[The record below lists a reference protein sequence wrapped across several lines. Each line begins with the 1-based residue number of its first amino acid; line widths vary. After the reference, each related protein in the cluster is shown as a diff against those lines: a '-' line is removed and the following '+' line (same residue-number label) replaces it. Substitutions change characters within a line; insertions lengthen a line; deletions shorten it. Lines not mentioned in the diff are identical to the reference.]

1 MLNKRTILDA
11 CMAQQQK
18 KIERLTGSL
27 RVVRENVANAPAS
40 MVSWSDTMKFQQ
52 GQIADKLAEN
62 LREDVTVLEQLRTLS
77 DSIFGEITLG
87 AVFTLQDKL
96 TGELNHYLL
105 IRQGGGDLFHVGDS
119 EISSI
124 SAGAP
129 LSRAVM
135 GKKKG
140 DKVVFGNKEF
150 YVFEV
155 Q

>member
-62 LREDVTVLEQLRTLS
+62 LRGDITVLDRLRTLS
-77 DSIFGEITLG
+77 DSIFSEITLG
-87 AVFTLQDKL
+87 AVFTLQDNS

-105 IRQGGGDLFHVGDS
+105 IRQGGGGSFRVGDS

-124 SAGAP
+124 SARAP
-129 LSRAVM
+129 LSKVVM
-135 GKKKG
+135 GKRRG
-140 DKVVFGNKEF
+140 DRVVFGNKEF
-150 YVFEV
+150 YIVEI